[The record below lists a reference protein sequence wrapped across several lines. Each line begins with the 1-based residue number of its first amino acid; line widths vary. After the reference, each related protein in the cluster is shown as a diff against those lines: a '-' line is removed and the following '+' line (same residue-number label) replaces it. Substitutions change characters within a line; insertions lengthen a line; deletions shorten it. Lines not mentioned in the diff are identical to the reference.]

1 MTSRLVLP
9 VKLPVTIFMIHEFGH
24 PEMIAYEPV
33 VAEGHQTVEH
43 MMDLLIKR
51 IKSENPGN
59 PEVDGDTEE
68 QFRLVMADSFE
79 WTVLHGWQGNK
90 AIHDPHMTVT
100 KTVKAF
106 NSGWI
111 AACHSLSKQVNIHA
125 MTTAQAK
132 YITANA

>member
-1 MTSRLVLP
+1 MTTHVNP

-33 VAEGHQTVEH
+33 IAEGHQTVEH

-68 QFRLVMADSFE
+68 QFRLMMRDSFE
-79 WTVLHGWQGNK
+79 WTVLHGTQGN
-90 AIHDPHMTVT
+90 ITMPDPHLDAARR
-100 KTVKAF
+100 VKAF

-111 AACHSLSKQVNIHA
+111 AACHSLSKPVNIHA